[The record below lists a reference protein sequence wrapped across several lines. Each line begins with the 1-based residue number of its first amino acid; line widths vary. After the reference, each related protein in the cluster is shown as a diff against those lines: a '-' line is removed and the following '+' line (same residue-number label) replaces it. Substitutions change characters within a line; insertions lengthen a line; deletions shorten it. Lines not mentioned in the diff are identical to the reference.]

1 MKHYKTTGDAIINE
15 MGNIKD
21 SNGNLI
27 VSWSNYIITEIDSD
41 KGNKI
46 IIETE
51 ENYQDN
57 RNKLKA
63 MIYTI
68 SGFNVLIK
76 TLDQAGIDLMIDKE
90 IVVNEIIKT
99 FTNLEDYES
108 AEKLKSEWEQYKNEI
123 NGK

>member
-123 NGK
+123 NVK